1 MRPHPHT
8 ADIRRIDSTGLL
20 RENGVSRS
28 QRRDHGRP
36 DAPRVGGWRPGK
48 RLADALWLPVW
59 RGPRV
64 GHCSWVLGPL
74 LLPTSHLLLLLL
86 LEDDLTEL
94 LSLDVRKHKVTGTS
108 SDPCLFQPQ

>member
-8 ADIRRIDSTGLL
+8 ADIRWIDSTGLL

-36 DAPRVGGWRPGK
+36 DAPRVGGWGPGK
-48 RLADALWLPVW
+48 HLADALWLPVW
-59 RGPRV
+59 RGPWV

-74 LLPTSHLLLLLL
+74 LLPTGHLLLLLL

-94 LSLDVRKHKVTGTS
+94 LSLDGRKHRVTGTS
-108 SDPCLFQPQ
+108 TDPCLFQPQ